1 MKKIRTLGLI
11 LLAAFTFGSASALA
25 SNVGIASN
33 NKDTASV
40 TTVAYQRY
48 HQRHRVRRL
57 ERYRGRDGRW
67 HRHYV
72 YVYVLY

>member
-11 LLAAFTFGSASALA
+11 LLAAFTFGSAVLA
-25 SNVGIASN
+25 SDVGIAS

-40 TTVAYQRY
+40 TTVAYR
-48 HQRHRVRRL
+48 RHRVRRV
-57 ERYRGRDGRW
+57 EWYRGADGRW

-72 YVYVLY
+72 YVYVWI